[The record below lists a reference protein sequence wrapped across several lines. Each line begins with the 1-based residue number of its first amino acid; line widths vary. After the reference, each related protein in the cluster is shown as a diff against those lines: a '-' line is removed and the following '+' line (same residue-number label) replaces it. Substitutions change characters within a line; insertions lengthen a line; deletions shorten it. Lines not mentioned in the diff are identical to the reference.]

1 MKNMDRL
8 KICAS
13 SRCFFPKGAYF
24 YSTAKM
30 AELAQEV
37 GYEGIEFL
45 PTWRFVWEMK
55 RYKKLLAPNKIIASA
70 HRDWRFDR
78 VMEAKIKEKPWW
90 FYQLRNKEDWLF
102 PPSNCCLS
110 ALKKF
115 QEKYKVPVSTAWFAD
130 TENFSPVMLELWS
143 PAQGVGWQ
151 GLMTWLEKDPQN
163 HGVVV
168 DTAKFTGWLKSDGLL
183 NKRKQVIKKLLPY
196 AFEVHYR
203 FKKKGLDQAMN
214 LGKNGGRLQDDS
226 DENLK
231 LILNQGFSG
240 RIIVELGWP
249 DVEKNLVKWR
259 GDWRQFK
266 QAHQTIIDFIK
277 KTV

>member
-1 MKNMDRL
+1 MGRL
-8 KICAS
+8 KICVS
-13 SRCFFPKGAYF
+13 DRCFFPKGAYF

-55 RYKKLLAPNKIIASA
+55 RYKKLLAPNKMIASG

-78 VMEAKIKEKPWW
+78 VMEAKIKKRPWW

-110 ALKKF
+110 VLKKF

-143 PAQGVGWQ
+143 PAQGVDYQ
-151 GLMTWLEKDPQN
+151 GLMRWLKENPKN
-163 HGVVV
+163 HGVVI
-168 DTAKFTGWLKSDGLL
+168 DTAKFTSWLKDNNLL
-183 NKRKQVIKKLLPY
+183 KKKRQIFRRLLPHV
-196 AFEVHYR
+196 FEVHYR
-203 FKKKGLDQAMN
+203 SKKKGLDKAVN
-214 LGKNGGRLQDDS
+214 LGGGLRDDS

-231 LILNQGFSG
+231 FVLKEGYQG
-240 RIIVELGWP
+240 RIVVEFGWP
-249 DVEKNLVKWR
+249 DLEQNLLKWR
-259 GDWRQFK
+259 GDWRQFRQFH
-266 QAHQTIIDFIK
+266 QAIINFIRQIS
-277 KTV
+277 